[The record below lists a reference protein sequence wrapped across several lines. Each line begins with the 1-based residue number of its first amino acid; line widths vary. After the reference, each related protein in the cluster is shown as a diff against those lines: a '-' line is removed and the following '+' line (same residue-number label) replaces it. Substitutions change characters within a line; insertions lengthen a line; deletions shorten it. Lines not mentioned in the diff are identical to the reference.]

1 MKTKDALNAAKKYVP
16 LDMRWACVKS
26 DARPVTTSKRKKKK
40 KPNEIAMPPE
50 GYPAMCV
57 DGPMKGMATRVKNP
71 SANVVA
77 PMVNDPFYYAAIYK
91 VSHNITPLGEIACVF
106 SHLLKRDEK

>member
-1 MKTKDALNAAKKYVP
+1 MDMQDGMMRSAMKRSEAE
-16 LDMRWACVKS
+16 
-26 DARPVTTSKRKKKK
+26 PVTPSTKRKKN
-40 KPNEIAMPPE
+40 KPHEVAIPPE

-57 DGPMKGMATRVKNP
+57 NGPMKGMATRVKNP

-77 PMVNDPFYYAAIYK
+77 PMINDPFYYAAIYK
-91 VSHNITPLGEIACVF
+91 VTHQITPLGEIACVF